1 MTFNGTAALVT
12 QRSLC
17 TGTTFA
23 IAAEAGIRRSDGGL
37 LADGLRFLTAFG
49 MTLALSCSRT
59 RASRGAGKWVPVCTG
74 TTFATE
80 AGIRPVSDGLRF
92 LTAFDIGAVMLA
104 SAGPEGVGKWVPVC
118 TGTTFAIAAE
128 AGIRRSDGGLL
139 ADGLRFFTAFRM
151 TLALSCSRALASRWR
166 GEVGFRPRVGVR
178 GKLSRERRLP
188 LLRKQVLGGGVGF
201 RLYGRDRGRM
211 GT

>member
-49 MTLALSCSRT
+49 MTLALSCSRAL
-59 RASRGAGKWVPVCTG
+59 ASRGSGEVGSRLQG
-74 TTFATE
+74 TT
-80 AGIRPVSDGLRF
+80 
-92 LTAFDIGAVMLA
+92 
-104 SAGPEGVGKWVPVC
+104 VPLP
-118 TGTTFAIAAE
+118 E

-139 ADGLRFFTAFRM
+139 ADGLRFQSLCLQM
-151 TLALSCSRALASRWR
+151 TLALSCSRALASSFQ
-166 GEVGFRPRVGVR
+166 GGSGYGAPCGQVTGQGHGNDVCHCCG
-178 GKLSRERRLP
+178 SR
-188 LLRKQVLGGGVGF
+188 
-201 RLYGRDRGRM
+201 Y
-211 GT
+211 